1 MLDNL
6 TARLSRVVKTLKGE
20 ARLTEANTQEMLR
33 EVRLALLEA
42 DVSLPVVRE
51 FVARVKEKALG
62 EDVMGS
68 LTPGQA
74 LVGVVHKELTALMGG
89 DLGPHASEL
98 SLAQQP
104 PAVILMAG
112 LQGSGKTTT
121 TGKLARWLAEGGH
134 VQNGRKTGKK
144 KVLVVSADVYRP
156 AAIEQLKTV
165 AAQAGVDF
173 LPSSADQ
180 APEAIARNAL
190 DHARKHHYDVLI
202 VDTAGR
208 LGIDETLMNEIRAL
222 HALLEP
228 IETLFV
234 VDAML
239 GQDAVNVAKAF
250 NDALPLT
257 GVVLTKLDGDAR
269 GGAAL
274 SVRHVTGK
282 PLKFV
287 GVSEK
292 LSGLEPF
299 HPERMAQRVLGMGD
313 ILSLVE
319 EAQRAIDVDEAQKL
333 AAKLKSGD
341 KFDLNDFRAQIA
353 QMKNLGDMGSLLE
366 KLPAQFSQ
374 AASQI
379 DSKQAGK
386 QIRRMEGILNS
397 MTELE
402 RAKPELIK
410 ASRKR
415 RIATGAGVQVQEVN
429 RMLSQ
434 FEQMQAMMKQMKKG
448 GMAKMMRAMGGMKA
462 LRGMKGLPGL
472 K

>member
-62 EDVMGS
+62 EDVTGS

-173 LPSSADQ
+173 LPSSTDQ
-180 APEAIARNAL
+180 APEAIARSAL

-208 LGIDETLMNEIRAL
+208 LGIDEALMNEIRAL
-222 HALLEP
+222 HALLDP

-397 MTELE
+397 MTALE

-410 ASRKR
+410 TTRKR